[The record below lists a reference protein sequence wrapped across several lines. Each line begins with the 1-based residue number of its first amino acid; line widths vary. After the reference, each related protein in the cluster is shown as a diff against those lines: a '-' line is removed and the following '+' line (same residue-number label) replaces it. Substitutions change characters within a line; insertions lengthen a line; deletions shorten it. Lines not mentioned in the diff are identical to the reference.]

1 MPDSP
6 DLPKMML
13 GFVVRRFVAD
23 LGREPSPA
31 EFAAWANRYRNP
43 ETGRETCLFG
53 RPISDAEAAVILRHR
68 GRPVSARSAR
78 PHETLPPEGDIL
90 PENVLSLDAARARLA
105 AKRRERR

>member
-6 DLPKMML
+6 AIPKMML

-31 EFAAWANRYRNP
+31 EFAAWANRYRDP
-43 ETGRETCLFG
+43 ESGREVCLFG
-53 RPISDAEAAVILRHR
+53 KPISDDQAAVILKHR

-78 PHETLPPEGDIL
+78 PHEALPVEAEAL
-90 PENVLSLDAARARLA
+90 PENVHSLDAARARFGA
-105 AKRRERR
+105 RRRDRR